1 MLTEISVEAL
11 LVDADLANQ
20 VWNKWNSGEADNQ
33 AARIAWKRIA
43 RVCSSYDQHEDNRK
57 A

>member
-1 MLTEISVEAL
+1 MLTEIYVEAL